1 VDAQDYAASAE
12 SRVTSIGGVIICLL
26 PGVDVTG
33 VDVESTLAAAT
44 ASMVSGDDERI
55 GNWLLRDGSTPS

>member
-1 VDAQDYAASAE
+1 M
-12 SRVTSIGGVIICLL
+12 SIGGVIICLL

-33 VDVESTLAAAT
+33 ADVEAIVAAET
-44 ASMVSGDDERI
+44 TSMVSGDNERI